1 MIDDQGVSDDFRA
14 LGIFPDSCPLSK
26 VDDWVEA
33 NVDNYDF
40 NQLRLARL
48 VSHPDAGGMGT
59 GPGRVGALCFPQT
72 DGPSA
77 PTTDRSFKQE
87 DEESKRW

>member
-33 NVDNYDF
+33 NVDKYDF
-40 NQLRLARL
+40 NRYGWPAWYPTRTLEEWEQAR
-48 VSHPDAGGMGT
+48 AAW
-59 GPGRVGALCFPQT
+59 GPYVFRGPTDKVPRPQIVH
-72 DGPSA
+72 
-77 PTTDRSFKQE
+77 
-87 DEESKRW
+87 SKKKKRKK